1 MPFPIT
7 CLLRMFLHR
16 TRCLYQNPG
25 VARIF
30 AIRGAGPRSASRSGV
45 RIASSSLVFRS
56 KKEGHPSD
64 VLLFWCPDGLFTC
77 SGRVNRPCAKVFA
90 SGRKHLGRRTRAAA
104 PRGRFAPSL
113 DALPAVMLFS
123 FLVSWRTLLML
134 GANESPLRQ
143 GFRLRAK
150 TLGTAHSRR
159 GPVRP
164 SPFPL
169 QGRSDRG
176 NL

>member
-1 MPFPIT
+1 M
-7 CLLRMFLHR
+7 
-16 TRCLYQNPG
+16 
-25 VARIF
+25 
-30 AIRGAGPRSASRSGV
+30 
-45 RIASSSLVFRS
+45 
-56 KKEGHPSD
+56 
-64 VLLFWCPDGLFTC
+64 
-77 SGRVNRPCAKVFA
+77 NRPCAKVFA

-104 PRGRFAPSL
+104 QKGRFAFPYNLPTTDVPSSNSL
-113 DALPAVMLFS
+113 PLPKSGCSPDFCNPRCGTPERIALWGADSEFEPRLPLQKRRTSLGCPS
-123 FLVSWRTLLML
+123 FLVSWRTFHLL
-134 GANESPLRQ
+134 GASESPLRQ